1 MSKKDKRSEFQIS
14 LDNAQMALNAMNERI
29 SQLGVHALYLYD
41 SIERVQRLFD
51 AIRGFSEEEER
62 KFNEIKRRTLEWR
75 QQVDSI
81 KEQYNSALRKEGV
94 GGAVGTGL
102 GVSVAM
108 MGPTVAMGVATTFG
122 VASTGT
128 AISELAGAAATK
140 AALAWLGGGALSAGG
155 GGMAAGKAL
164 LALAGPVGWTLAGC
178 SAVICGIFIWKT
190 VSDNK
195 KLERVFTLISER
207 DRLQYQTART
217 EMDSKI
223 IEVHKRTQEL
233 NDGAMLIPSYGTDY
247 SRMTEKQQYSLGTY
261 LNLLQIAVDLLTR
274 PIQGLQP
281 RYSESDL
288 KVYMGCH
295 TFRHSAEDK
304 SKGGA
309 PKEGIIDD
317 HDYFK
322 NHQGLLIV
330 FSNLLCCDKIQLQDD
345 ELKLLAKSFKKNQE
359 FLDTAGITKD
369 TITVELFQ
377 LVKKLLAFKYSLSKP
392 AGKFEDQA

>member
-1 MSKKDKRSEFQIS
+1 MIMSKKDKRTEFQIS
-14 LDNAQMALNAMNERI
+14 VDNAQMALNAVNDRVA
-29 SQLGVHALYLYD
+29 QLGVHALYLYE
-41 SIERVQRLFD
+41 SIERVQKLFD
-51 AIRGFSEEEER
+51 AIRGLSEEDKR
-62 KFNEIKRRTLEWR
+62 KYDEIKKRTLEWR

-81 KEQYNSALRKEGV
+81 KEQYNSTLRKEGV
-94 GGAVGTGL
+94 GGAVGTGI

-195 KLERVFTLISER
+195 KLERIFTLISER
-207 DRLQYQTART
+207 DRLQYQMART

-223 IEVHKRTQEL
+223 LEIPAKTQVL
-233 NDGAMLIPSYGTDY
+233 NDGAMMIQSFGTEY
-247 SRMTEKQQYSLGTY
+247 SRMTEHQQYVLGTY
-261 LNLLQIAVDLLTR
+261 LNLLQIAADLLTK
-274 PIQGLQP
+274 PILGLQP

-288 KVYMGCH
+288 KRYMGCH
-295 TFRHSAEDK
+295 TFRHSDK
-304 SKGGA
+304 NEEKGEA

-317 HDYFK
+317 YDYFK
-322 NHQGLLIV
+322 NHQELLV
-330 FSNLLCCDKIQLQDD
+330 AFSDLLCSKSIQLQDS
-345 ELKLLAKSFKKNQE
+345 ELKLLAKTFKKNKE
-359 FLDTAGITKD
+359 FLETAGIKED
-369 TITVELFQ
+369 VIKVELFQ
-377 LVKKLLAFKYSLSKP
+377 LVKKLLAFKYSL
-392 AGKFEDQA
+392 A

>member
-1 MSKKDKRSEFQIS
+1 MIMSKKDKRTEFQIS
-14 LDNAQMALNAMNERI
+14 VDNAQMALNAVNDRVA
-29 SQLGVHALYLYD
+29 QLGVHALYLYE
-41 SIERVQRLFD
+41 SIERVQKLFD
-51 AIRGFSEEEER
+51 AIRGLSEEDKR
-62 KFNEIKRRTLEWR
+62 KYDEIKKRTLEWR

-81 KEQYNSALRKEGV
+81 KEQYNSALKKEGV
-94 GGAVGTGL
+94 GGAVGTGI

-164 LALAGPVGWTLAGC
+164 LALAGPVGWTLTGC

-195 KLERVFTLISER
+195 KLERIFTLISER

-223 IEVHKRTQEL
+223 LEIPARTQVL
-233 NDGAMLIPSYGTDY
+233 NDGAMMIQSFGTEY
-247 SRMTEKQQYSLGTY
+247 SRMTEHQQYVLGTY
-261 LNLLQIAVDLLTR
+261 LNLLQIAADLLTK

-288 KVYMGCH
+288 KIYMGCH
-295 TFRHSAEDK
+295 TFRHSDK
-304 SKGGA
+304 NEEKGEA

-317 HDYFK
+317 YDYFK
-322 NHQGLLIV
+322 NHQELLV
-330 FSNLLCCDKIQLQDD
+330 AFSDLLCSKSIQLQDS
-345 ELKLLAKSFKKNQE
+345 ELKLLAKTFKKNKE
-359 FLDTAGITKD
+359 FLETAGIKED
-369 TITVELFQ
+369 VIKVELFQ
-377 LVKKLLAFKYSLSKP
+377 LVKKLLAFKYSL
-392 AGKFEDQA
+392 A